1 MFTSSTSTAKLD
13 AALAKAQAEII
24 PATKDVNND
33 HFGKKYADIASVW
46 EAARPALA
54 KHGINVTQWPLD
66 STDGRLRILT
76 RVAHDGEFY
85 QCIFSMPVEKSN
97 AHGYGS
103 AITYARRFTLGPAV
117 GIVSEEDDDGNAA
130 SKGARGNNNRNQDDH
145 DQRPPQERRPTGK
158 SPVTPKGNPPVV
170 PKSAEAPPADP
181 QSPPAEAAPAKP
193 VDPRTEALGQLVD
206 PVKWPKGSV
215 AEYTKLR
222 YGTAKVSELKEDQF
236 AQLIAT
242 IKLMTA
248 SQAKADARAF
258 LAAQEAEQAKA
269 NDWAKGVEAP
279 AV

>member
-1 MFTSSTSTAKLD
+1 MFTSSTSTARLD

-66 STDGRLRILT
+66 STDGRLRIIT

-85 QCIFSMPVEKSN
+85 QCTFSMPVGKN
-97 AHGYGS
+97 DAHGYGS

-130 SKGARGNNNRNQDDH
+130 SKNARNNRNQDDF
-145 DQRPPQERRPTGK
+145 DQRQPSEPRKPPVATNRK
-158 SPVTPKGNPPVV
+158 SPVV
-170 PKSAEAPPADP
+170 PKTDAPPA
-181 QSPPAEAAPAKP
+181 AAAPVEPAKEKP
-193 VDPRTEALGQLVD
+193 ADPRTEMLGQIVD
-206 PVKWPKGSV
+206 PVKWPPGSV
-215 AEYTKLR
+215 AEYTKIR
-222 YGTAKVSELKEDQF
+222 YGTAKVSQLADADF
-236 AQLIAT
+236 VQLIAT

-248 SQAKADARAF
+248 SQAKADALAF
-258 LAAQEAEQAKA
+258 KKKAEADAAAAS
-269 NDWAKGVEAP
+269 DWAKGVEAP
-279 AV
+279 VS